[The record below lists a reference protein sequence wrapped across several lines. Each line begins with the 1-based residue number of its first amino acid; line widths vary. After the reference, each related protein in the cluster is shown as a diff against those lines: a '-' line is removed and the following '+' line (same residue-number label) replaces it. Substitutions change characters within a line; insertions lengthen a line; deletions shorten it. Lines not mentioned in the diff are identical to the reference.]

1 MTRGRKKDLSIPPTR
16 ALTQQ
21 RDYRARKAHY
31 LAELEERCHRVE
43 EENVQ
48 LKQEIQA
55 LRAGLPI
62 ASASLDPQLL
72 SASSALMRDLS
83 AASNALE
90 NFQRLAY
97 PETQIT
103 SHSSHLTPRASPS
116 PSSISSSSSSSSHH
130 EVSRLRPAFF
140 PSPPCSEASLP
151 PQDILGGQ
159 EMCDVWMEEG
169 SRRPAPES
177 HSLRKILCLPPLSE
191 ATSQPN
197 GVSDCISTLPTD
209 SSVAVHAATPTG
221 MPQP

>member
-31 LAELEERCHRVE
+31 LAELEERCRRAE

-97 PETQIT
+97 
-103 SHSSHLTPRASPS
+103 
-116 PSSISSSSSSSSHH
+116 
-130 EVSRLRPAFF
+130 
-140 PSPPCSEASLP
+140 
-151 PQDILGGQ
+151 
-159 EMCDVWMEEG
+159 
-169 SRRPAPES
+169 
-177 HSLRKILCLPPLSE
+177 
-191 ATSQPN
+191 
-197 GVSDCISTLPTD
+197 
-209 SSVAVHAATPTG
+209 
-221 MPQP
+221 